1 MHLFFNYQ
9 ISGQIP
15 SGNNISG
22 SIDCPAS
29 SINICVNVPLLHPI
43 IYSKPAVPSVE
54 ITIRNFNISF
64 FLINLVSTK
73 YLLIS

>member
-1 MHLFFNYQ
+1 MFLFFNYQ
-9 ISGQIP
+9 IGGQIL

-43 IYSKPAVPSVE
+43 I
-54 ITIRNFNISF
+54 
-64 FLINLVSTK
+64 
-73 YLLIS
+73 